1 MTARAPRIAVIGA
14 GPAGIMA
21 ALEAASAGAQ
31 VTLYD
36 TNDIVGRKLLV
47 TGNGRCN
54 ISHAGAAATDYV
66 CDSTDALDGILSR
79 CGHEQVTA
87 RLAELAVLTYT
98 TPDGWCYPLSDA
110 AATVVDA
117 LSAAVRLAGVE
128 LHLRTLVRDLVR
140 DRQGL
145 SVIAGD
151 PERPR
156 SFDRVVVATGGKAHP
171 ALGSTG
177 RFYGVLERLGH
188 RVLPVHPAL
197 VSIEADMRRL
207 NRLQGVRLDATLSI
221 YRRETLLG
229 RDTGNIMFT
238 QSGLSGPAAMN
249 LSHLVSTLPGQPLTA
264 VIDLLALHGEAL
276 GDLLAAKRRQAWPV
290 STLLGAVLPAKLP
303 PVLLQLAGLPL
314 DAPLNALNDG
324 QLEALLSAAQHL
336 EIRVTGTRDYS
347 FAQLSTG
354 GVPLEEID
362 PRDMASRRVPGLHL
376 AGEVLNVLGP
386 CGGYNLLFAQA
397 SGMLA
402 GRGAA
407 AAI

>member
-1 MTARAPRIAVIGA
+1 VTARAPRVAVIGG

-21 ALEAASAGAQ
+21 ALEAASAGAP

-36 TNDIVGRKLLV
+36 TNDTVGRKLLV

-54 ISHAGAAATDYV
+54 ISHAGATPANYV
-66 CDSTDALDGILSR
+66 CDSPDALEAILSR
-79 CGHEQVTA
+79 CGHEQVAA
-87 RLAELAVLTYT
+87 RLAELGVLIYA

-128 LHLRTLVRDLVR
+128 LHLKTLVRDLVR

-177 RFYGVLERLGH
+177 RFYATLERLGH

-197 VSIEADMRRL
+197 VPIEADMRRL
-207 NRLQGVRLDATLSI
+207 NRLQGVRLDAELSI
-221 YRRETLLG
+221 YAGETLLG
-229 RDTGNIMFT
+229 RDTGNLMFT

-249 LSHLVSTLPGQPLTA
+249 LSHLVSTRPGQPLTA
-264 VIDLLALHGEAL
+264 VIDLLAGNGEAL
-276 GDLLAAKRRQAWPV
+276 RDLLAAKRRQPWPV
-290 STLLGAVLPAKLP
+290 STLLGAVLPAKFP
-303 PVLLQLAGLPL
+303 PLLLQLAGLPP
-314 DAPLNALNDG
+314 DALLNALNEG
-324 QLEALLSAAQHL
+324 QLEALLSAARHL
-336 EIRVTGTRDYS
+336 TVRVTGTRDYS

-354 GVPLEEID
+354 GVPLKEID
-362 PRDMASRRVPGLHL
+362 PRDMASRLVPGLHL

-407 AAI
+407 VAT

>member
-1 MTARAPRIAVIGA
+1 MSARLPRVAVIGA
-14 GPAGIMA
+14 GPAGVMA
-21 ALEAASAGAQ
+21 ALEAASAGVP

-36 TNDIVGRKLLV
+36 TNDTVGRKLLV

-54 ISHAGAAATDYV
+54 ISHQGATAADYV
-66 CDSTDALDGILSR
+66 SDSPDALAAILSR
-79 CGHEQVTA
+79 CGHEQVAA
-87 RLAELAVLTYT
+87 RLAELGILTYA

-117 LSAAVRLAGVE
+117 LSAAVRLAAIE
-128 LHLRTLVRDLVR
+128 LRLNTLVRDLGR
-140 DRQGL
+140 GRQGL
-145 SVIAGD
+145 AVIAGD
-151 PERPR
+151 PEQPRP
-156 SFDRVVVATGGKAHP
+156 FDRVVVATGGKAHP
-171 ALGSTG
+171 ALGSNG
-177 RFYGVLERLGH
+177 RFYATLERLGH

-207 NRLQGVRLDATLSI
+207 NRLQGVRLDAALSI
-221 YRRETLLG
+221 YAGEALLG
-229 RDTGNIMFT
+229 RGTGNIMFT

-249 LSHLVSTLPGQPLTA
+249 LSHLVSTRPGQPLTA
-264 VIDLLALHGEAL
+264 VINLLALHGEAL
-276 GDLLAAKRRQAWPV
+276 RELLAARRREPWPV
-290 STLLGAVLPAKLP
+290 STLLGAVLPAKVP
-303 PVLLQLAGLPL
+303 PVLLQLAGLPP
-314 DAPLNALNDG
+314 AAQLNALNDG
-324 QLEALLSAAQHL
+324 QLQALLTAAQQL
-336 EIRVTGTRDYS
+336 TVRVTGTRDYS

-362 PRDMASRRVPGLHL
+362 PRGMASRVVTGLHL